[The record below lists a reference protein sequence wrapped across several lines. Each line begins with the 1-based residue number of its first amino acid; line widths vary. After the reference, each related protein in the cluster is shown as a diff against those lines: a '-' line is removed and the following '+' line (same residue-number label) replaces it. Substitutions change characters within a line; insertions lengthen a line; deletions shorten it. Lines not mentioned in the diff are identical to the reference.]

1 LLLRSAFVWIPLL
14 ILFSL
19 SCGSG
24 SRTPL
29 VTVDGKTLYEDDV
42 ALILGTTEYSAE
54 ERDEVIQAWVF
65 SQMAFVLWD
74 SLPKDRQNL
83 VELKTTD
90 YKASLILFEMENLWI
105 ESRLDTVVRE
115 DELEQ
120 YYQDNIQDF
129 LLNDFIVKLLY
140 LKVPALAP
148 DIDLVKK
155 MFLLNAPSDT
165 AKIPQY
171 ANQYATSFYFNR
183 ENWIS
188 FEDFLK
194 ELPVDYIDV
203 ERFVTNK
210 SKKVFEE
217 NGFFFFINI
226 LDYRLKNTP
235 SPFTYEKERIRS
247 RIILNRKLELRQK
260 AKAHF
265 ETKLKNNDKIEYHFR

>member
-1 LLLRSAFVWIPLL
+1 LRSFVLGIPLL
-14 ILFSL
+14 FLFSL

-24 SRTPL
+24 NRTPL
-29 VTVDGKTLYEDDV
+29 VTVGDNTLYEDEV
-42 ALILGTTEYSAE
+42 ALILGKAE
-54 ERDEVIQAWVF
+54 FTADERDEVIQEWINT
-65 SQMAFVLWD
+65 QTAFMLWD
-74 SLPKDRQNL
+74 SLSTDRQNL
-83 VELKTTD
+83 IDLRTRD
-90 YKASLILFEMENLWI
+90 YKASLILFEMENMWI
-105 ESRLDTVVRE
+105 EARLDTVVKDE
-115 DELEQ
+115 ELEK

-129 LLNDFIVKLLY
+129 LLNDYIVKLLY

-148 DIDLVKK
+148 DIELARK
-155 MFLLNAPSDT
+155 MFVLNTPSDT
-165 AKIPQY
+165 AKITQY

-183 ENWIS
+183 DNWIS

-217 NGFFFFINI
+217 NGYFFFINI

-265 ETKLKNNDKIEYHFR
+265 ETKLKNNDKIDYHFR

>member
-1 LLLRSAFVWIPLL
+1 LRSFVLGIPLL
-14 ILFSL
+14 FLFSL

-24 SRTPL
+24 NRTPL
-29 VTVDGKTLYEDDV
+29 VTVGDNTLYEDEV
-42 ALILGTTEYSAE
+42 ALILAKVEYTAD
-54 ERDEVIQAWVF
+54 ERDEVIQEWINT
-65 SQMAFVLWD
+65 QTAFMLWD
-74 SLPKDRQNL
+74 SLSADRQNL
-83 VELKTTD
+83 IDLRTHD
-90 YKASLILFEMENLWI
+90 YKASLILFELENMWI
-105 ESRLDTVVRE
+105 ESRLDTVVT
-115 DELEQ
+115 DQELEK

-129 LLNDFIVKLLY
+129 LLNDYIVKLLY

-148 DIDLVKK
+148 DIELARK
-155 MFLLNAPSDT
+155 MFVLNTPSDT
-165 AKIPQY
+165 AKITQY

-183 ENWIS
+183 DNWIS

-235 SPFTYEKERIRS
+235 SPFTYEKEKIRS

-265 ETKLKNNDKIEYHFR
+265 ETKLKNNDKIDYHFR

>member
-1 LLLRSAFVWIPLL
+1 M
-14 ILFSL
+14 
-19 SCGSG
+19 
-24 SRTPL
+24 
-29 VTVDGKTLYEDDV
+29 VTVGDNTLYEDEV
-42 ALILGTTEYSAE
+42 ALILGKVEYTAD
-54 ERDEVIQAWVF
+54 ERDEVIQEWINT
-65 SQMAFVLWD
+65 QTAFMLWD
-74 SLPKDRQNL
+74 SLSADRQNL
-83 VELKTTD
+83 IDLRTHD
-90 YKASLILFEMENLWI
+90 YKASLILFELENMWI
-105 ESRLDTVVRE
+105 ESRLDTVVT
-115 DELEQ
+115 DQELEK

-129 LLNDFIVKLLY
+129 LLNDYIVKLLY

-148 DIDLVKK
+148 DIELARK
-155 MFLLNAPSDT
+155 MFVLNTPSDT
-165 AKIPQY
+165 AKITQY

-183 ENWIS
+183 DNWIS

-226 LDYRLKNTP
+226 LDYRLKNTS
-235 SPFTYEKERIRS
+235 SPFTYEKEKIRS

-265 ETKLKNNDKIEYHFR
+265 ETKLKNNDKIDYHFR

>member
-1 LLLRSAFVWIPLL
+1 LIFV
-14 ILFSL
+14 SL

-24 SRTPL
+24 NRTPL
-29 VTVDGKTLYEDDV
+29 VSIDGKTLYEDEV
-42 ALILGTTEYSAE
+42 ALILGTTEYAPE
-54 ERDEVIQAWVF
+54 ERDEVIQAWINT
-65 SQMAFVLWD
+65 QMAFMLWD

-83 VELKTTD
+83 IDLRTFD
-90 YKASLILFEMENLWI
+90 YKASLILFELENIWI
-105 ESRLDTVVRE
+105 ETRLDTVVS
-115 DELEQ
+115 DAELEK

-129 LLNDFIVKLLY
+129 LLNDYIVKLLY

-148 DIDLVKK
+148 DIDIVKK
-155 MFLLNAPSDT
+155 MFVLNAPSDT
-165 AKIPQY
+165 AKITQY
-171 ANQYATSFYFNR
+171 ANQYASSFYFNR

-260 AKAHF
+260 AKTHF
-265 ETKLKNNDKIEYHFR
+265 ETKLKNNDKIDYHFR

>member
-1 LLLRSAFVWIPLL
+1 MRSFALGIPLL
-14 ILFSL
+14 IFVSL

-24 SRTPL
+24 NRTPL
-29 VTVDGKTLYEDDV
+29 VSIEGKTLYEDEV
-42 ALILGTTEYSAE
+42 ALILGTTEYSIE
-54 ERDEVIQAWVF
+54 ERDELIQAWINT
-65 SQMAFVLWD
+65 QLAFMFWD
-74 SLPKDRQNL
+74 SMPRDRQNL
-83 VELKTTD
+83 IDLRTAD
-90 YKASLILFEMENLWI
+90 YKASLILFEMENMWI
-105 ESRLDTVVRE
+105 EARLDTLVKDE
-115 DELEQ
+115 ELEK

-129 LLNDFIVKLLY
+129 LLNDYIVKLLY

-155 MFLLNAPSDT
+155 MFVLNLPSDT
-165 AKIPQY
+165 AKITQY

-183 ENWIS
+183 DNWIS

-226 LDYRLKNTP
+226 FDYRLKNTP

-260 AKAHF
+260 AKTHF
-265 ETKLKNNDKIEYHFR
+265 ETKLKNNDKIDYHFR

>member
-1 LLLRSAFVWIPLL
+1 VLGIPLL
-14 ILFSL
+14 FLFSL

-24 SRTPL
+24 NRTPL
-29 VTVDGKTLYEDDV
+29 VTVGDNTLYEDEV
-42 ALILGTTEYSAE
+42 ALILGKAE
-54 ERDEVIQAWVF
+54 FTADERDEVIQEWINT
-65 SQMAFVLWD
+65 QTAFMLWD
-74 SLPKDRQNL
+74 SLSTDRQNL
-83 VELKTTD
+83 IDLRTRD
-90 YKASLILFEMENLWI
+90 YKASLILFEMENMWI
-105 ESRLDTVVRE
+105 EARLDTVVKE
-115 DELEQ
+115 EELEK

-129 LLNDFIVKLLY
+129 LLNDYIVKLLY

-148 DIDLVKK
+148 DIELARK
-155 MFLLNAPSDT
+155 MFVLNTPSDT
-165 AKIPQY
+165 AKITQY

-183 ENWIS
+183 DNWIS

-217 NGFFFFINI
+217 NGYFFFINI

-265 ETKLKNNDKIEYHFR
+265 ETKLKNNDKIDYHFR

>member
-1 LLLRSAFVWIPLL
+1 LRSFVLAIPLL
-14 ILFSL
+14 ILVSL

-24 SRTPL
+24 NRTPL
-29 VTVDGKTLYEDDV
+29 VSIDGKTLYEDEV
-42 ALILGTTEYSAE
+42 ALILGTTEYAPE
-54 ERDEVIQAWVF
+54 ERDEVIQAWINT
-65 SQMAFVLWD
+65 QMAFMLWD
-74 SLPKDRQNL
+74 SLPEDRQNL
-83 VELKTTD
+83 IDLRTFD
-90 YKASLILFEMENLWI
+90 YKASLILFELENIWI
-105 ESRLDTVVRE
+105 ETRLDTVVS
-115 DELEQ
+115 DAELEK

-129 LLNDFIVKLLY
+129 LLNDYIVKLLY

-148 DIDLVKK
+148 DIDMVKK
-155 MFLLNAPSDT
+155 MFVLNAPSDT
-165 AKIPQY
+165 AKITQY
-171 ANQYATSFYFNR
+171 ANQYASSFYFNR

-260 AKAHF
+260 AKTHF
-265 ETKLKNNDKIEYHFR
+265 ETKLKNNDKIDYHFR

>member
-1 LLLRSAFVWIPLL
+1 LRSFVIAIPLL
-14 ILFSL
+14 IFVSL

-24 SRTPL
+24 NRTPL
-29 VTVDGKTLYEDDV
+29 VSIDGKTLYEDEV
-42 ALILGTTEYSAE
+42 ALILGTTAYAPE
-54 ERDEVIQAWVF
+54 ERDEVIQAWINT
-65 SQMAFVLWD
+65 QMAFKLWD

-83 VELKTTD
+83 IDLRTFD
-90 YKASLILFEMENLWI
+90 YKSSLILFELENLWI
-105 ESRLDTVVRE
+105 ETRLDTLVN
-115 DELEQ
+115 DAELEK
-120 YYQDNIQDF
+120 YYQDNIHDF
-129 LLNDFIVKLLY
+129 LLNDYIVKLLY

-148 DIDLVKK
+148 DIDMVKK
-155 MFLLNAPSDT
+155 MFVLNVPSDT
-165 AKIPQY
+165 AKITQY
-171 ANQYATSFYFNR
+171 ANQYASSFYFNR

-260 AKAHF
+260 AKTHF
-265 ETKLKNNDKIEYHFR
+265 ETKLKNNDKIDYHFR